1 MGDSGLRPGRGRGI
15 LDGPMSS
22 QTFHSLRARV
32 GASGAAL
39 AMLAGCA
46 LLLTACATAR
56 LDRKSLEPKAASQA
70 EVDAFLAR
78 GHDAR
83 RWNITVCRGPSGK
96 PVFEFAN
103 RPWDGKLARIRFEGP
118 KKSALPILHV
128 ETARMTPFGLL
139 LDPTARQS
147 WLLYDAFP
155 QMDYCPF
162 SEEPA
167 SDPIGEYPDHVV
179 SSVPGYAGVANKIV
193 FDRLHV
199 ESPIFYVPPAHGLLG
214 PLARPQA
221 AAAPDRAPAVQRAM
235 ARARKQAQAVMG
247 AALMREFSFIRL
259 DFSRREAILASSLAY
274 KAMAAV
280 AARVPLTSLRER
292 PAVTVALEGQPVT
305 AWVDLA
311 GDFALSLPSSM
322 FAGEAPESLSMSLG
336 AYDVGA
342 VPCVTHES
350 IGLPADTPPR
360 IGWRFWR
367 EYAVTLDFKQSFLWL
382 EDPTMS
388 VAAAAAADAATAEAS
403 ADSAPSVTYRGITP

>member
-1 MGDSGLRPGRGRGI
+1 M
-15 LDGPMSS
+15 
-22 QTFHSLRARV
+22 
-32 GASGAAL
+32 ASGAFL
-39 AMLAGCA
+39 AMLVGSA
-46 LLLTACATAR
+46 LLLTACATTR
-56 LDRKSLEPKAASQA
+56 LDRTPLEPKAASQA

-83 RWNITVCRGPSGK
+83 RWNITVCRGPSGR

-128 ETARMTPFGLL
+128 ETARMMPFGLL

-155 QMDYCPF
+155 QMDYFPF
-162 SEEPA
+162 SEEPN
-167 SDPIGEYPDHVV
+167 SEPIGEYPDHVT

-193 FDRLHV
+193 YDTLHV
-199 ESPIFYVPPAHGLLG
+199 ESPVFYVPPAHGLLG

-221 AAAPDRAPAVQRAM
+221 APAPDRASAVQRAM
-235 ARARKQAQAVMG
+235 DRARKQAQAVMG
-247 AALMREFSFIRL
+247 AALMREFSFIRV
-259 DFSRREAILASSLAY
+259 DFLAREAILASSLPY
-274 KAMAAV
+274 KQMASVV
-280 AARVPLTSLRER
+280 ARLPLTGLRER
-292 PAVTVALEGQPVT
+292 PAITVALEGTPVT
-305 AWVDLA
+305 AWIDLA

-322 FAGEAPESLSMSLG
+322 FAGVAPESLDLSLG
-336 AYDVGA
+336 AYDIGP

-382 EDPTMS
+382 EDPTLPPGAA
-388 VAAAAAADAATAEAS
+388 AAAAAADDDES
-403 ADSAPSVTYRGITP
+403 DPDSAPPVTYRGITP